1 MDHVLRHSDIPY
13 RSSSIRAFDRQTDRD
28 GDRGKPP
35 LPINAHPLR
44 QLLLGMKDWAFSK
57 TAQAGQRLGERRM
70 TRKMSFNDYIF
81 LGEPLAYLGL
91 SHAVSQALSTG
102 W

>member
-1 MDHVLRHSDIPY
+1 
-13 RSSSIRAFDRQTDRD
+13 
-28 GDRGKPP
+28 
-35 LPINAHPLR
+35 
-44 QLLLGMKDWAFSK
+44 MKDWAFSK

>member
-1 MDHVLRHSDIPY
+1 MDHVLGHSDIPY

-44 QLLLGMKDWAFSK
+44 RLLFGMKDWAFSK
-57 TAQAGQRLGERRM
+57 NAQAGQRLGERRM
-70 TRKMSFNDYIF
+70 TRMLSFNDYIF

-91 SHAVSQALSTG
+91 SHAVSHPLSTG